1 MFALCVVAAV
11 GDIALVALSLIRGE
25 EGTAAHAGINITLQ
39 LLHLFGG
46 DIIRNHPLGRTF
58 CRQFRK
64 TPVFRILVDII
75 FIQNVNQFRERR
87 GDPDAFFVFDALHSL
102 DQNLAD
108 NGGQIFSGLSFR
120 NLIQVH
126 EHGDKRRLPVA
137 GHQRDQ
143 LVLDGLDAASYFLCQ
158 PPFCY
163 LGDDCGIHALSAG
176 FSLFLHQLTDF
187 FTADVHKRSQVRQR
201 EGLSSV
207 LVGGD
212 LGYNLCR
219 YVAGGEEAVRLFN
232 QGFADYRSVLQH
244 ILQVDQVTVVLLLGK
259 IIGIMEMDDACL
271 VGADN
276 FFRKENTAG
285 QILADLAGHVITLG
299 GIDDGVLVGV
309 FLLYFLVH
317 LVDQSQDAVIGGV

>member
-1 MFALCVVAAV
+1 M
-11 GDIALVALSLIRGE
+11 
-25 EGTAAHAGINITLQ
+25 
-39 LLHLFGG
+39 
-46 DIIRNHPLGRTF
+46 
-58 CRQFRK
+58 
-64 TPVFRILVDII
+64 
-75 FIQNVNQFRERR
+75 
-87 GDPDAFFVFDALHSL
+87 
-102 DQNLAD
+102 
-108 NGGQIFSGLSFR
+108 
-120 NLIQVH
+120 
-126 EHGDKRRLPVA
+126 
-137 GHQRDQ
+137 
-143 LVLDGLDAASYFLCQ
+143 
-158 PPFCY
+158 
-163 LGDDCGIHALSAG
+163 
-176 FSLFLHQLTDF
+176 
-187 FTADVHKRSQVRQR
+187 RQR

-207 LVGGD
+207 LIGGD